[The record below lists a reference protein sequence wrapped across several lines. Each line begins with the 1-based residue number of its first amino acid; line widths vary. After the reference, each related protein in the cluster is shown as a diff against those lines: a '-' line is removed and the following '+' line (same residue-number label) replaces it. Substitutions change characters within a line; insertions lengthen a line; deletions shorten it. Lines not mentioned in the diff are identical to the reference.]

1 MPYKFHLYLIE
12 NSDKIFRIERL
23 YKMAGFGLNNMTK
36 YLNSTLKGTIKMRN
50 EMGQVVSEASHQ
62 GCHILTRK
70 LGNICAYFL
79 PH

>member
-1 MPYKFHLYLIE
+1 
-12 NSDKIFRIERL
+12 
-23 YKMAGFGLNNMTK
+23 MAGFGLNNMTK